1 MELAPLRRGHRRV
14 LVTARAAA
22 ALVLALFATPAAA
35 PQAGDAVAAEPV
47 LRWRLDTTTPFVWQA
62 VTAVLELVAPAPL
75 PLTGPPRVEPVAGLD
90 LQPLPAGDGIAAL
103 AGTDRF
109 VIPVARYRLTARIAG
124 RTTLPAARAAV
135 GGTERTAGAVRL
147 DVRPVADPIAATRAV
162 GAFDRAVAF
171 RWLGADAGEL
181 TVEVTGS
188 GSVPLVEHPLPE
200 VRGGSIVDTAQEVD
214 EAGARKRW
222 RYRLRAGG
230 GGVLSVVVPAL
241 PYLRLPDGEPAQIGA
256 QTVALPPPAAEPAPA
271 ELPAVDAA
279 RCGAAPAFDRRRACR
294 AAELHGLGVSRFA
307 AGDTAAAVL
316 ALRAALRLRG
326 WPETRSALAAVE
338 AATGL
343 TGLHHGADTAWPR
356 RGLWAAGLLAAAA
369 GAAGALRRGTSRRR
383 RTGFAAAGLA
393 ALLLAAG
400 VAALAAPGGVAE
412 RRMAVIGRAG
422 AALHRVPAPEG
433 SVVAIL
439 PAGRPVAVSRRF
451 QDYTLIED
459 AAGSGWVST
468 ASLEA
473 LQSRDRH
480 RRGSLRPA
488 QASVRFR

>member
-1 MELAPLRRGHRRV
+1 M
-14 LVTARAAA
+14 VTARAAA
-22 ALVLALFATPAAA
+22 ALVLALFATLPAA
-35 PQAGDAVAAEPV
+35 PQAGDAAAAEPV

-75 PLTGPPRVEPVAGLD
+75 PLAGPPRVEPVAGLD
-90 LQPLPAGDGIAAL
+90 LQPLPAGDGIEAL

-147 DVRPVADPIAATRAV
+147 AVRPVADPIAAARAV
-162 GAFDRAVAF
+162 GAFERAVAF

-188 GSVPLVEHPLPE
+188 GSVPLVEHPPPE

-214 EAGARKRW
+214 EAGTRKRW
-222 RYRLRAGG
+222 RYRMHAAGDG
-230 GGVLSVVVPAL
+230 SALSVVVPAL
-241 PYLRLPDGEPAQIGA
+241 PYLRLPDGQAAQIAA
-256 QTVALPPPAAEPAPA
+256 QTVALPPAAAEPAPA
-271 ELPAVDAA
+271 EMPAVDAA
-279 RCGAAPAFDRRRACR
+279 RCGAAPPFLRQRSCR
-294 AAELHGLGVSRFA
+294 AAELHALGLSRFA

-326 WPETRSALAAVE
+326 WPETRSALAGIE

-343 TGLHHGADTAWPR
+343 TGLRHGADTAWPR
-356 RGLWAAGLLAAAA
+356 RGLWVAGLLAAAA
-369 GAAGALRRGTSRRR
+369 GAAGALRRGTSRRA

-433 SVVAIL
+433 SVVTRL
-439 PAGRPVAVSRRF
+439 PAGQAVTVGRRF
-451 QDYTLIED
+451 QDYTLIEHRGV
-459 AAGSGWVST
+459 GSGWVAT
-468 ASLEA
+468 ATLAA
-473 LQSRDRH
+473 LQR
-480 RRGSLRPA
+480 
-488 QASVRFR
+488 

>member
-1 MELAPLRRGHRRV
+1 M
-14 LVTARAAA
+14 TARAAA

-75 PLTGPPRVEPVAGLD
+75 PLTGPPRVEPAAGLD
-90 LQPLPAGDGIAAL
+90 LQPLPAGDGIEAL

-109 VIPVARYRLTARIAG
+109 VIPVARYRLTARTAG

-230 GGVLSVVVPAL
+230 GGALSVVVPAL

-256 QTVALPPPAAEPAPA
+256 QPVALPPACRRTGAGGAARGRRGPLRRGAGVRPAAR
-271 ELPAVDAA
+271 LPGGRAA
-279 RCGAAPAFDRRRACR
+279 RSGRQPLRRRRHGGRGPRPARR
-294 AAELHGLGVSRFA
+294 AAAARL
-307 AGDTAAAVL
+307 AGDAVG
-316 ALRAALRLRG
+316 ARRDRGGDRADR
-326 WPETRSALAAVE
+326 PP
-338 AATGL
+338 
-343 TGLHHGADTAWPR
+343 PR
-356 RGLWAAGLLAAAA
+356 RGHRVAAA
-369 GAAGALRRGTSRRR
+369 GAVDRRPARRR
-383 RTGFAAAGLA
+383 RGRGR
-393 ALLLAAG
+393 G
-400 VAALAAPGGVAE
+400 VAARNKPPQREPASRP
-412 RRMAVIGRAG
+412 RAWPRCCWPR
-422 AALHRVPAPEG
+422 A
-433 SVVAIL
+433 
-439 PAGRPVAVSRRF
+439 SRRWP
-451 QDYTLIED
+451 LR
-459 AAGSGWVST
+459 AAWPSGAW
-468 ASLEA
+468 
-473 LQSRDRH
+473 
-480 RRGSLRPA
+480 P
-488 QASVRFR
+488 